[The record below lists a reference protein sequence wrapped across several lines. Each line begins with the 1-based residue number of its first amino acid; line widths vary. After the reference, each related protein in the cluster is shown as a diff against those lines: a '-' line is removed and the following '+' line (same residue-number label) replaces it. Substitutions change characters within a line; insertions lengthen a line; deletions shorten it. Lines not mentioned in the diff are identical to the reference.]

1 MDMSLVSLIRLT
13 TVLLIYLQQMKESG
27 DSKCHN

>member
-1 MDMSLVSLIRLT
+1 LIRLT